1 MRPSLSAIVPCYN
14 EALALPLLYARLSA
28 VLESCFGYDYEVV
41 LVNDGSSDSTWID
54 IVDLAKLSSRV
65 IGVDLSRNH
74 GHQLAIT
81 AGLSVSRGDLVV
93 VLDADLQDPPE
104 LLPLMLA
111 KLRESGADVVYGRRT
126 KRTGETLFKRTSA
139 ALFYRLLSHVS
150 STSIPPDVGDFRLMT
165 RRVVDLVNSMS
176 EHQRFLRGMVSWV
189 GFRQVAF
196 DYERPSRAAGTT
208 HYPLRKMVR
217 LALDALT
224 SFSLAPL
231 RASIYLGIILTLS
244 ATAISSWVLW
254 TFAVQG
260 HVKGWQLVLAVVL
273 VLAAIQ
279 MLVIGL
285 LGEYIGRIHEQ
296 TQARPLFIIREVFRA
311 EVIAE

>member
-1 MRPSLSAIVPCYN
+1 M
-14 EALALPLLYARLSA
+14 
-28 VLESCFGYDYEVV
+28 LESCSGHDYEIV
-41 LVNDGSSDSTWID
+41 LVNDGSSDSTWMD
-54 IVDLAKLSSRV
+54 IVELARSSSRV
-65 IGVDLSRNH
+65 LGVDLSRNH

-81 AGLSVSRGDLVV
+81 AGLSVSRGDLVI

-111 KLRESGADVVYGRRT
+111 RLEETGADVVYGRRT
-126 KRTGETLFKRTSA
+126 KRTGETWFKRTSA
-139 ALFYRLLSHVS
+139 ALFYRVLSRVS

-165 RRVVDLVNSMS
+165 RRVVDLLNSMS

-196 DYERPSRAAGTT
+196 DYERPSRAAGAS

-231 RASIYLGIILTLS
+231 RASIYLGVILTLC
-244 ATAISSWVLW
+244 AIAISSWVAL
-254 TFAVQG
+254 TVVVQG
-260 HVKGWQLVLAVVL
+260 HVKGWYLVLAVVF

-279 MLVIGL
+279 MLIIGL

-296 TQARPLFIIREVFRA
+296 TQARPLFIIREVFHAKVVA
-311 EVIAE
+311 E